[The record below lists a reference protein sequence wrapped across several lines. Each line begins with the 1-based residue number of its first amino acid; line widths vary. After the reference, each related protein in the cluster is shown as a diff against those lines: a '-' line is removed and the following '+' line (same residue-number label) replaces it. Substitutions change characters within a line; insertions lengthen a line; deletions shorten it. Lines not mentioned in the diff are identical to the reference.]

1 MVGQVGAG
9 KSSLLQ
15 CLLGELKLL
24 DGSIEMKGR
33 VSYASQEAWIF
44 SATLRENILFGKP
57 YNQERYNTVLEACAL
72 DKVEYLVFFFNAASK
87 CCACDRTVS
96 SLLMVT

>member
-1 MVGQVGAG
+1 MYFQQYPLLAVVGQVGAG

-15 CLLGELKLL
+15 CLLGELNLL

-33 VSYASQEAWIF
+33 VSYASQGSWIF

-57 YNQERYNTVLEACAL
+57 YDQERYNTVLGACAL
-72 DKVEYLVFFFNAASK
+72 DKVQFLVCN
-87 CCACDRTVS
+87 
-96 SLLMVT
+96 

>member
-1 MVGQVGAG
+1 MQQYPLLAVVGRVGAG

-57 YNQERYNTVLEACAL
+57 YDQEKYNTVLEACAL
-72 DKVEYLVFFFNAASK
+72 DKVR
-87 CCACDRTVS
+87 C
-96 SLLMVT
+96 LLW